1 MPTYMDLE
9 ARFRVRPKRLK
20 LAEHETG
27 DKAGLDK
34 AASEELRAKDL
45 ERLDALQ
52 ERLYAE
58 GRRALLVVFQA
69 MDAAGKDGTIE
80 HVMSGLNPQGVRVT
94 SFKQPTRTELAHD
107 WLWRCQLALPA
118 RGEIG
123 IFNRSHYEEVV
134 AVRVH
139 PEFLAGQAIDPG
151 EASKDAFWEAR
162 FDAITAWERHLDRSG
177 TRVVKFFL
185 HVSKDEQRERFLARA
200 EEADKNWKFSAGDV
214 AERARWDDYQR
225 AFEDAL
231 AATSTEHA
239 PWYVIPADRK
249 WLMRTA
255 VASILVHHLEAMDP
269 RFPEPSEDEQAE
281 IREAVAK
288 LQAE

>member
-1 MPTYMDLE
+1 VDYE
-9 ARFRVRPKRLK
+9 QRFRVPPKGFA
-20 LAEHETG
+20 LADHDPADT
-27 DKAGLDK
+27 AGAKKDT
-34 AASEELRAKDL
+34 SEKRRAKDL
-45 ERLDALQ
+45 EQLDALQ

-134 AVRVH
+134 VVRVH
-139 PEFLAGQAIDPG
+139 PEYLAGQAIDPAEG
-151 EASKDAFWEAR
+151 RKAR
-162 FDAITAWERHLDRSG
+162 FWKQRLEDIAAWERHLGRSG

-185 HVSKDEQRERFLARA
+185 HVSRDEQRKRFLARVDKA
-200 EEADKNWKFSAGDV
+200 EKNWKFSPGDV
-214 AERARWDDYQR
+214 AERAYWDAYQE
-225 AFEDAL
+225 AFEAAL
-231 AATSTEHA
+231 ADTSTDAA
-239 PWYVIPADRK
+239 PWYVIPADHK
-249 WLMRTA
+249 WFMRTA
-255 VASILVHHLEAMDP
+255 VAAILVHHLDAMDP
-269 RFPEPSEDEQAE
+269 RFPEISADEQ
-281 IREAVAK
+281 EAVKEAVRA
-288 LQAE
+288 LREEG

>member
-1 MPTYMDLE
+1 
-9 ARFRVRPKRLK
+9 
-20 LAEHETG
+20 
-27 DKAGLDK
+27 
-34 AASEELRAKDL
+34 
-45 ERLDALQ
+45 
-52 ERLYAE
+52 
-58 GRRALLVVFQA
+58 

-80 HVMSGLNPQGVRVT
+80 HVMSGVNPQGVRVT

-107 WLWRCQLALPA
+107 WLWRCQLALPQ

-123 IFNRSHYEEVV
+123 IFNRSHYEEVI

-139 PEFLAGQAIDPG
+139 PEWLAAQAVEPS
-151 EASKDAFWEAR
+151 ERLWKER
-162 FDAITAWERHLDRSG
+162 FAAITSWERHLHASG

-185 HVSKDEQRERFLARA
+185 HVSKAEQRERFLARA
-200 EEADKNWKFSAGDV
+200 EQADKNWKFSAGDV
-214 AERARWDDYQR
+214 AEREHWEDYQR
-225 AFEDAL
+225 AFEEAI
-231 AATSTEHA
+231 AATSARHA

-255 VASILVHHLEAMDP
+255 VASILVHHLEDMDP
-269 RFPEPSEDEQAE
+269 QFPEPSEDEQAA

>member
-1 MPTYMDLE
+1 MIQRYMDLE
-9 ARFRVRPKRLK
+9 DRFRVRPGRRLK
-20 LAEHETG
+20 LADHDPGE
-27 DKAGLDK
+27 KAGLDK
-34 AASEELRAKDL
+34 QASEALRAKDL
-45 ERLDALQ
+45 EKLDALQ

-58 GRRALLVVFQA
+58 GKRSLLVVFQA

-80 HVMSGLNPQGVRVT
+80 HVMSGLNPQGVKVT

-107 WLWRCQLALPA
+107 FLWRCQLALPA

-123 IFNRSHYEEVV
+123 IFNRSHYEEVI

-139 PEFLAGQAIDPG
+139 PEYLAAQGAK
-151 EASKDAFWEAR
+151 ASRGLWKER
-162 FDAITAWERHLDRSG
+162 YDAITAWERHLHASG

-185 HVSKDEQRERFLARA
+185 HVSKAEQRERFLARA

-214 AERARWDDYQR
+214 AERAHWDDYQR
-225 AFEDAL
+225 AFEAAL
-231 AATSTEHA
+231 AATSTEDA

-269 RFPEPSEDEQAE
+269 RFPEPSEDEQAA
-281 IREAVAK
+281 IREAVAQ

>member
-1 MPTYMDLE
+1 MDYE
-9 ARFRVRPKRLK
+9 DRYRVRPKHFR
-20 LAEHETG
+20 LAEHDCGDTG
-27 DKAGLDK
+27 GLDQETS
-34 AASEELRAKDL
+34 ARQRAEDL

-80 HVMSGLNPQGVRVT
+80 HVMGGLNPQGVRVT
-94 SFKQPTRTELAHD
+94 SFKQPTSTELAHD
-107 WLWRCQLALPA
+107 WLWRCQMALPV

-139 PEFLAGQAIDPG
+139 PEFLAAQAIDPALAAKG
-151 EASKDAFWEAR
+151 AFWEKR
-162 FDAITAWERHLDRSG
+162 FEDIATWERHLHRSG

-185 HVSKDEQRERFLARA
+185 HVSREEQRERLLARA
-200 EEADKNWKFSAGDV
+200 GAPEKQWKFSPGDV
-214 AERARWDDYQR
+214 AERPHWD
-225 AFEDAL
+225 AFQDAFAAAL
-231 AATSTEHA
+231 EATSSKHA
-239 PWYVIPADRK
+239 PWYVIPADHK
-249 WLMRTA
+249 WFMRTA

-269 RFPEPSEDEQAE
+269 AFPKLSRNEKAAM
-281 IREAVAK
+281 REAVAT
-288 LQAE
+288 LQSG

>member
-1 MPTYMDLE
+1 MIQRYMDLE
-9 ARFRVRPKRLK
+9 DRFRVRPGGRLK
-20 LAEHETG
+20 LADHDTG

-34 AASEELRAKDL
+34 KASEKLRAQDIEK
-45 ERLDALQ
+45 LDALQ

-58 GRRALLVVFQA
+58 GKRSLLVVFQA
-69 MDAAGKDGTIE
+69 MDAAGKDGTIA
-80 HVMSGLNPQGVRVT
+80 HVMSGLNPQGVQVT
-94 SFKQPTRTELAHD
+94 SFKQPTRTEVAHD
-107 WLWRCQLALPA
+107 FLWRCQLALPA

-123 IFNRSHYEEVV
+123 IFNRSHYEEVI

-139 PEFLAGQAIDPG
+139 PEYLAGQG
-151 EASKDAFWEAR
+151 LKASRALWKER
-162 FDAITAWERHLDRSG
+162 YDAITAWERHLHASG

-185 HVSKDEQRERFLARA
+185 HVSKAEQRERFLARA

-214 AERARWDDYQR
+214 AERGHWDEYQR
-225 AFEDAL
+225 AFEAAL
-231 AATSTEHA
+231 AATSTEDA

-269 RFPEPSEDEQAE
+269 RFPEPSEDEQAA
-281 IREAVAK
+281 IREAVAQ

>member
-1 MPTYMDLE
+1 MDLE
-9 ARFRVRPKRLK
+9 DRFRVRPKGFK
-20 LAEHETG
+20 LSAHDTG
-27 DKAGLDK
+27 DTAGLDK
-34 AASEELRAKDL
+34 AASEKLRAKDL

-123 IFNRSHYEEVV
+123 IFNRSHYEEVI

-139 PEFLAGQAIDPG
+139 PEWLAAQAVEPSRG
-151 EASKDAFWEAR
+151 LWKER
-162 FDAITAWERHLDRSG
+162 YDAITSWERHLHASG

-185 HVSKDEQRERFLARA
+185 HVSKEEQRERFLARA
-200 EEADKNWKFSAGDV
+200 DEADKNWKFSAGDV
-214 AERARWDDYQR
+214 AERERWDDYQQ
-225 AFEDAL
+225 AFEQAL
-231 AATSTEHA
+231 KATSTEHA

-255 VASILVHHLEAMDP
+255 VAAILVHHLEAMDP
-269 RFPEPSEDEQAE
+269 RFPEPTDAERAE
-281 IREAVAK
+281 IDEAVAT
-288 LQAE
+288 LRDE

>member
-1 MPTYMDLE
+1 MDLE
-9 ARFRVRPKRLK
+9 QRFRVRPRGFD
-20 LAEHETG
+20 LAKHDTR
-27 DKAGLDK
+27 DAAGLDK
-34 AASEELRAKDL
+34 QTSETRRGKDL
-45 ERLDALQ
+45 ERLDLLQ

-58 GRRALLVVFQA
+58 GRQALLVVFQA

-94 SFKQPTRTELAHD
+94 SFKQPSKAELGHD
-107 WLWRCQLALPA
+107 WLWRCQIALPA

-139 PEFLAGQAIDPG
+139 PEFLAGQAIDPAKADDG
-151 EASKDAFWEAR
+151 FWKARHEA
-162 FDAITAWERHLDRSG
+162 IVAWERHLHRSG

-185 HVSKDEQRERFLARA
+185 HVSKDEQRQRFLDRA
-200 EEADKNWKFSAGDV
+200 AEQEKHWKFSAGDV
-214 AERARWDDYQR
+214 AEREHWNDYQK
-225 AFEDAL
+225 AFAAAL
-231 AATSTEHA
+231 RATSTRDS

-255 VASILVHHLEAMDP
+255 VAAILVHHLEAMAP
-269 RFPEPSEDEQAE
+269 AFPELSRDERAAMD
-281 IREAVAK
+281 EAVAA

>member
-1 MPTYMDLE
+1 MDLE
-9 ARFRVRPKRLK
+9 KRFRARPKGFELGRY
-20 LAEHETG
+20 ET
-27 DKAGLDK
+27 DDAAGLDK
-34 AASEELRAKDL
+34 GASEELRAKDL

-58 GRRALLVVFQA
+58 GRRSLLVVFQA

-80 HVMSGLNPQGVRVT
+80 HVMSGVNPQGVRVT

-139 PEFLAGQAIDPG
+139 PEWLAAQAAEPSDG
-151 EASKDAFWEAR
+151 LWKER
-162 FDAITAWERHLDRSG
+162 FAAIKSWERHLHASG

-185 HVSKDEQRERFLARA
+185 HVSEAEQRERFLARA
-200 EEADKNWKFSAGDV
+200 SEADKNWKFSAGDV
-214 AERARWDDYQR
+214 AEREHWDAYQR
-225 AFEDAL
+225 AFEEAI

-239 PWYVIPADRK
+239 PWYVIPADHK

-255 VASILVHHLEAMDP
+255 VASILVHHLEDMDP
-269 RFPEPSEDEQAE
+269 RFPEPSEDEQAA

-288 LQAE
+288 LRAEA